1 MTSKPTYEL
10 NRVIKTVSLHIP
22 NDSFDEENDDI
33 DDKPN
38 LNIQDLRLSQIINP
52 SSLKNI
58 NPSELEVKQKN
69 ESIEKTD
76 QKRHF
81 NKTHF
86 ILLIKNNLSRFLI
99 VLSYLIIQII
109 LCIIQYE
116 LYISSNVAVKVAR
129 LCGILLNLNSCV
141 IILLA
146 MRRLITW
153 VRNSFCGK
161 FLPVDDFIQFH
172 KFLGFYLLILS
183 IIHTSAH
190 CVNLCLSFI

>member
-1 MTSKPTYEL
+1 M
-10 NRVIKTVSLHIP
+10 
-22 NDSFDEENDDI
+22 
-33 DDKPN
+33 
-38 LNIQDLRLSQIINP
+38 
-52 SSLKNI
+52 
-58 NPSELEVKQKN
+58 KQ
-69 ESIEKTD
+69 ERS
-76 QKRHF
+76 QKRNL

-183 IIHTSAH
+183 LIHTSAH
-190 CVNLCLSFI
+190 CVNLCWSFI